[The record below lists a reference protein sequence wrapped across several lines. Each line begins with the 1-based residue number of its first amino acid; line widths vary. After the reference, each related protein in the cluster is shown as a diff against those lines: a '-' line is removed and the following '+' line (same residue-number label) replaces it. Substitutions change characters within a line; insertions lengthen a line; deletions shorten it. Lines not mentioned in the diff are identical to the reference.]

1 LGLKDPDFKF
11 TDHCPSSAEERMKYG
26 PANILL
32 KPLLKEIEE
41 TGELGIDSSDLI
53 IDSSGEAL

>member
-1 LGLKDPDFKF
+1 
-11 TDHCPSSAEERMKYG
+11 MKYG